1 MEGDQVASLLLGM
14 AAEGFID
21 FSKADLLDRRWKTKL
36 LWFCK
41 AYQSKKQAELLNL
54 HFIKATS
61 ALNPA
66 NVDLFKELWKSS
78 DKLIELIKD
87 LSMPWLDRDRKAGKH
102 YDEYKELL
110 DAYKEEFG
118 DWNDP
123 EFRKQV
129 EAEVEEARRKRL
141 GINSE

>member
-1 MEGDQVASLLLGM
+1 LEGDQVASLLVRM
-14 AAEGFID
+14 AADGYMD

-41 AYQSKKQAELLNL
+41 SYQSKKQSEVLSMHLARTLSVLSTP
-54 HFIKATS
+54 H
-61 ALNPA
+61 
-66 NVDLFKELWKSS
+66 VDLFKEMWRNTAT
-78 DKLIELIKD
+78 LIDSIEVLER
-87 LSMPWLDRDRKAGKH
+87 PWLDRDRKPKKH

-110 DAYKEEFG
+110 EAYKEEFG

-129 EAEVEEARRKRL
+129 EAEVAEARRKRL